1 MALTIDG
8 PLPELAGNDD
18 TSPRAGAGLVVS
30 GAAADVYVERL
41 VRAIRGA
48 RLNALFPP
56 ERALC
61 AHLDFLPPSGCE
73 ELYSELCLAPQSGLP
88 AARDV
93 LRVKIDRDLAAEF
106 LRSAARRPEPAAQGR
121 MARRMA
127 YYRRLAG
134 TEVMPLNRM
143 RVELRTHVPE
153 NNLALFRVVLDRFD
167 MAACTFVRY
176 TILLGQRDRFW
187 RRPHVVVDDHELA
200 APTEAFRR
208 IVGRLVSDE
217 AELAMV
223 LLSRLEGVEVEDVR
237 RCRVGPLLMPG
248 ARVGGAL
255 EALLDARR
263 TPELG
268 DEPRWILCFPEDRAG
283 VEVAEHAS
291 RDPLAQLYRE
301 AVDADARAIIDAKAD
316 ELRYRVAKSRKFVCP
331 RALCAPLATLCR
343 ELGAPSIVRG
353 A

>member
-8 PLPELAGNDD
+8 PTPELSGDDD
-18 TSPRAGAGLVVS
+18 TSPRARLALS
-30 GAAADVYVERL
+30 GATADAYVERL

-56 ERALC
+56 AAALC
-61 AHLDFLPPSGCE
+61 AHLGFLPPSGCE
-73 ELYSELCLAPQSGLP
+73 EIYPELCLAPQSGLP
-88 AARDV
+88 SARDV

-106 LRSAARRPEPAAQGR
+106 LHGAAMRPAPAPHGR
-121 MARRMA
+121 MARRIA
-127 YYRRLAG
+127 YYQRLSGA
-134 TEVMPLNRM
+134 EVMPLNRM
-143 RVELRTHVPE
+143 RVELRTHLPE
-153 NNLALFRVVLDRFD
+153 SDLALFRVVLDRFD
-167 MAACTFVRY
+167 MAACMFVRY

-187 RRPHVVVDDHELA
+187 RRPHVTLDEHDLA

-208 IVGRLVSDE
+208 IVGRFVSDE

-223 LLSRLEGVEVEDVR
+223 LLSRLEGIEVEDVR

-248 ARVGGAL
+248 ARVGDAL
-255 EALLDARR
+255 EALLEARR

-268 DEPRWILCFPEDRAG
+268 DEPRWILCVPEDRAG
-283 VEVAEHAS
+283 VDVAEHAS
-291 RDPLAQLYRE
+291 RDPFAQLYRE

-331 RALCAPLATLCR
+331 RALCAPLSTLCR